1 MSTPLIL
8 ADAETAVDAQTFASR
23 AARVG
28 DGAVR
33 LRAADGV
40 LVMTCAPIAPRG
52 ILDSAPTILG
62 VRVLAVDPELACDVV
77 VDGTSLRAHGVTLEL
92 PDAGMRAAWAGISPP
107 VSGWVA
113 TGEISSTEL
122 ASAAQRGMEEVATT
136 VPTDAGEDVVR
147 QIRGA
152 VWGRPTRFSVASPGA
167 WGSSPRYSVFS
178 GRRPRVSRCGSPAH
192 GCGSHCGAG
201 MFWCAGP
208 ADPSGRVP
216 RRACSAEGRPQR
228 MLDRE
233 FAVALR

>member
-77 VDGTSLRAHGVTLEL
+77 VDGASLRAHGVTLEL
-92 PDAGMRAAWAGISPP
+92 PDAGMRVAWAGISPP

-152 VWGRPTRFSVASPGA
+152 VWGAPDPVLGGIPRGVGFVAQVLGFLGLEAESVPLRESGPWLRLSLRRGHVLVRRSG
-167 WGSSPRYSVFS
+167 GSVRE
-178 GRRPRVSRCGSPAH
+178 
-192 GCGSHCGAG
+192 
-201 MFWCAGP
+201 
-208 ADPSGRVP
+208 
-216 RRACSAEGRPQR
+216 SAAAR
-228 MLDRE
+228 MLG
-233 FAVALR
+233 